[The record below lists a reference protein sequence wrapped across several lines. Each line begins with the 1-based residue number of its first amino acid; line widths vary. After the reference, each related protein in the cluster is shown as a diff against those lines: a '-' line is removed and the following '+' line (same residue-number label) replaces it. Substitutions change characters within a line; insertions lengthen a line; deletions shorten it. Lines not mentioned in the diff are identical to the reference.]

1 MPDGTPIELR
11 VRQVCTM
18 QITMNNRFD
27 MECILIGYLSAN
39 RIGTV

>member
-1 MPDGTPIELR
+1 
-11 VRQVCTM
+11 
-18 QITMNNRFD
+18 MNNRFD